1 MTVKRIFK
9 YPSNEIKTKCE
20 NFDISSDDFTIFKD
34 LYDTMNY
41 YNQNDIISFITANQI
56 GYNKNIAIIT
66 GKLDDPSYWFIVNP
80 VISNYSN
87 HTTSQK
93 EFSVSSVGF
102 SSNID
107 RSNSIKIEYTRF
119 EFPELTH
126 EKQDSNG
133 ITMLNKEL
141 DMINPSI
148 LKDQEFLFTTD
159 SPYINTLQ
167 AVVDQLNGLCFID
180 KLTFY
185 NKNRFKKH
193 VEKIKRKVKQQLTGS
208 TRLNRKA
215 N

>member
-1 MTVKRIFK
+1 
-9 YPSNEIKTKCE
+9 
-20 NFDISSDDFTIFKD
+20 
-34 LYDTMNY
+34 
-41 YNQNDIISFITANQI
+41 
-56 GYNKNIAIIT
+56 
-66 GKLDDPSYWFIVNP
+66 
-80 VISNYSN
+80 
-87 HTTSQK
+87 
-93 EFSVSSVGF
+93 
-102 SSNID
+102 
-107 RSNSIKIEYTRF
+107 
-119 EFPELTH
+119 
-126 EKQDSNG
+126 
-133 ITMLNKEL
+133 MLNKEL

-167 AVVDQLNGLCFID
+167 AVVDQLNGICFID